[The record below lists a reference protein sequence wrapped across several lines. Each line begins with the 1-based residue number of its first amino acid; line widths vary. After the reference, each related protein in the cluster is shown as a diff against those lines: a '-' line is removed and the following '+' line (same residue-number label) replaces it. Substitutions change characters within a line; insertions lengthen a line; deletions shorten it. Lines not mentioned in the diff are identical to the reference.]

1 MPWIR
6 SIVHEAE
13 PSNYRFSSLIL
24 GVVKS
29 DAFQMDQKLPAG
41 SQTKAVLRS
50 SGGP

>member
-1 MPWIR
+1 MPLIR
-6 SIVHEAE
+6 SIVHQAE

-29 DAFQMDQKLPAG
+29 DAFQMNQKLPAG
-41 SQTKAVLRS
+41 SQTQAYLRF